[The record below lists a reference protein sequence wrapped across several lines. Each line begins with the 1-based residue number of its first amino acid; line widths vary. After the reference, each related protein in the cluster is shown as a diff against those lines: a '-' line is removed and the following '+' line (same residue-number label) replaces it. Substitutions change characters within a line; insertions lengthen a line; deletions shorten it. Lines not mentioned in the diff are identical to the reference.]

1 MPLLLR
7 GRIVTWCSVLLLCPF
22 AGVATFFFAW
32 NLSRRWP
39 NPDLVSKI
47 FKIAAMILNALF
59 AVKCLFMVH
68 SLRLK
73 SKALSFALFCTLG
86 VAATISN
93 CCWFAFMLSRRGFDS
108 LCENDA
114 KACQRKVLTITF
126 SAFII
131 IYAILTVIV
140 MLCVFYF
147 DAHWN
152 YGPPNPSPAT
162 PPQPYTQVPTT
173 AHSLRKY
180 LPSSSRFTSWSPITF
195 GRGGGSSEK
204 GHHVPLINI
213 THDYGDDDVET
224 TRSAAG
230 RKGENVVLFD
240 SAGPGIDGRGE
251 SDAKGARTAQEQNA
265 PVKDDDFAASS
276 SESDES
282 DEEAQLEYER
292 RRRERKGK
300 ARAGAEV

>member
-1 MPLLLR
+1 MR
-7 GRIVTWCSVLLLCPF
+7 SVS
-22 AGVATFFFAW
+22 ARASVAI
-32 NLSRRWP
+32 S
-39 NPDLVSKI
+39 
-47 FKIAAMILNALF
+47 
-59 AVKCLFMVH
+59 
-68 SLRLK
+68 
-73 SKALSFALFCTLG
+73 
-86 VAATISN
+86 VAADT
-93 CCWFAFMLSRRGFDS
+93 LSHFT
-108 LCENDA
+108 
-114 KACQRKVLTITF
+114 V
-126 SAFII
+126 
-131 IYAILTVIV
+131 TVIV

-152 YGPPNPSPAT
+152 YGPPNPTPAT

-173 AHSLRKY
+173 AQSLRKY
-180 LPSSSRFTSWSPITF
+180 LPSSSRFASWSPITF

-251 SDAKGARTAQEQNA
+251 SDAKGAGTAQEQNA